1 MHVQHQ
7 LVSMTHEFRF
17 LKYQACGN
25 DFILK
30 DERQG
35 APTPDLERGRLAR
48 TLCRRRFQVGADG
61 LLFVERAEGVDG
73 SMRLFE
79 PDGKEADMCGNGLRC
94 VAAYLTE
101 DLQKDE
107 VAILTRDG
115 VKRVARRGE
124 LFTADMGAVRTGP
137 SCLKGYLSVQV
148 AGGPDGPV
156 RIDLGMPEGHMEGYM
171 VNTGE
176 PHVVVFTD
184 DLDGEDVV
192 RCGAAISKDY
202 AKFPKATNVDFV
214 QVAGPGEI
222 RVRTYE
228 RGVFDETLACGTGA
242 TASAAVS
249 LMLGR
254 VKQGPVTVTTRGG
267 QIMIDLGDDDCA
279 RMTGPAVKVFEGSIV
294 VAV

>member
-1 MHVQHQ
+1 MPVQHQ
-7 LVSMTHEFRF
+7 LAPMTHEFRF

-35 APTPDLERGRLAR
+35 VPTPDLERGRLAR

-101 DLQKDE
+101 ALQKDD
-107 VAILTRDG
+107 VAVLTRDG
-115 VKRVARRGE
+115 VKRVVRRGE
-124 LFTADMGAVRTGP
+124 LFTAYMGAVRTGP
-137 SCLKGYLSVQV
+137 SGLRGYVSDPAEGL
-148 AGGPDGPV
+148 AGPL
-156 RIDLGMPEGHMEGYM
+156 RMDLGTPERRLEGYM

-192 RCGAAISKDY
+192 RYGAPISKDH
-202 AKFPKATNVDFV
+202 ARFPKATNVDFV
-214 QVAGPGEI
+214 QVTGPSEI
-222 RVRTYE
+222 HVRTYE

-254 VKQGPVTVTTRGG
+254 VKDGPVTVTTRGG
-267 QIMIDLGDDDCA
+267 QIMIEIGDDGCA
-279 RMTGPAVKVFEGSIV
+279 RMTGPAVRVFAGSLII
-294 VAV
+294 AV

>member
-1 MHVQHQ
+1 
-7 LVSMTHEFRF
+7 MTHEFRF

-35 APTPDLERGRLAR
+35 APTPDPERGRLAR
-48 TLCRRRFQVGADG
+48 TLCRRRYQVGADG
-61 LLFVERAEGVDG
+61 LLFVEHAEGVDG

-101 DLQKDE
+101 DLRKDE
-107 VAILTRDG
+107 VAVLTRDG
-115 VKRVARRGE
+115 VKRVVRRGE

-137 SCLKGYLSVQV
+137 SGLTGYLSDP
-148 AGGPDGPV
+148 AEGPNGPV
-156 RIDLGMPEGHMEGYM
+156 RIDLGMPEVHMEGYM

-176 PHVVVFTD
+176 PHVIVFTD

-192 RCGAAISKDY
+192 RCGAPISKDY
-202 AKFPKATNVDFV
+202 EKFPKATNVDFV
-214 QVAGPGEI
+214 QVTSPSEI
-222 RVRTYE
+222 RIRTYE

-254 VKQGPVTVTTRGG
+254 VKNGPVTVNTRGG
-267 QIMIDLGDDDCA
+267 QIIIELGDDGCA
-279 RMTGPAVKVFEGSIV
+279 RMTGPAVKVFAGSVV

>member
-30 DERQG
+30 DERHG
-35 APTPDLERGRLAR
+35 ALTSDLERGRLAR
-48 TLCRRRFQVGADG
+48 TLCRRRFQIGADG

-94 VAAYLTE
+94 VAAYLME
-101 DLQKDE
+101 ILQKDE
-107 VAILTRDG
+107 VAVLTRDG
-115 VKRVARRGE
+115 VKRVVRRGE

-137 SCLKGYLSVQV
+137 SGLKGYLSVPSD
-148 AGGPDGPV
+148 GPDGPV
-156 RIDLGMPEGHMEGYM
+156 RIDLCTPERHVEGYM

-184 DLDGEDVV
+184 DLDSEDVV

-214 QVAGPGEI
+214 QVAGPSEI

-242 TASAAVS
+242 TACAAVS

-267 QIMIDLGDDDCA
+267 QIMIELGDDGRA
-279 RMTGPAVKVFEGSIV
+279 RMTGPAMKVFEGSLV